1 MLAVACEGTD
11 LLGGCQLNCCKEP
24 IEMYTDS
31 FTIQELGQAICGLK
45 NSKAPG
51 VDNSNAEM
59 LKANP
64 TFTLNQLLNIC
75 NQTLDQ
81 CKAWPSDWRK
91 ALWAKIPKKG
101 DRSICD
107 CNYPRIFFLSVP

>member
-1 MLAVACEGTD
+1 MLTVACEGTD
-11 LLGGCQLNCCKEP
+11 LPGGCQLINCCKEP

-51 VDNSNAEM
+51 VDNANAEM

-64 TFTLNQLLNIC
+64 AFTLNQLLNTCIC

-91 ALWAKIPKKG
+91 AL
-101 DRSICD
+101 
-107 CNYPRIFFLSVP
+107 